1 MKAYKSRLV
10 LIKMIK
16 GDRMIIRK
24 AFKHIMSNDNNMNP
38 GNLNWLPDESFFK
51 LNIIYLVNG
60 R

>member
-1 MKAYKSRLV
+1 
-10 LIKMIK
+10 
-16 GDRMIIRK
+16 MIIRK